1 MAELVMADGLV
12 RAIFI
17 GREAA
22 EPSESDALVET
33 AIELLSAGL
42 RLQQ

>member
-1 MAELVMADGLV
+1 VSWLIHDGLV

-22 EPSESDALVET
+22 KRSESDALVET

-42 RLQQ
+42 RPQP